1 MGNSQQPKDL
11 TRYNER
17 SLSTLARAIAF
28 AQGRFSLIVV
38 RCNYSRLREDL
49 LQKLREQCVEPYSNT
64 PLSFRE
70 LVLPKSAKTLY
81 TAIQTELQSEQ
92 PLALMVLGLESVIHL
107 DELLIATNQVRDE
120 FRKNIQFPLVLW
132 VTDKVH
138 HKLMRLAPDFNSWAA
153 IPIQFECEPEV
164 LIQTLQEEANNTF
177 AKILNPGS
185 GEYIE
190 KSTIDLALVP
200 SRRAELESAW
210 KDLQHCGQRLEPE
223 LEASLQLVLGRDD
236 YASGGIDEALELY
249 KQSLTFW
256 QQTHNLERQGV
267 LLFLIGQCYV
277 RQAERRL
284 GENYQNLEQA
294 RNAFE
299 ECIEVFEQAQ
309 RLDLVAKF
317 INDLGKVLQRLEAWD
332 ELESLGQKSL
342 KLHETYGNSLQIAQ
356 DYGFFAAVA
365 LARSNWTEANRHALK
380 ALQTLE
386 LATEGQRQYR
396 GLYFQLL
403 ARSQYELGQLSDAV
417 TSLETARQ
425 ESNPQDNPQLYI
437 DILQELRS
445 RYFGQGE
452 YLAAFEI
459 KQEQRRIEKQ
469 YNFRAFIGAGR
480 LQPQREVAQQDAN
493 VALEISA
500 SGRQRDVDRLIERLS
515 RNDHKLIVIQGP
527 SGVGKSSILRAGL
540 VPALQQIAIG
550 ELVALPVVLS
560 AYTDWVGGLGR
571 ELAAEFDK
579 IGGFKTPN
587 LISASDA
594 AVLLEQLRQNS
605 DRNLLTI
612 LIFDQFEEFF
622 FACSDSNKRN
632 KYFEFLRD
640 CLNLPFVKV
649 ILSLRE
655 DYRHYLYY
663 LLEWNQLTP
672 QDGSKNEIL
681 NGILNEDIRYY
692 LGNFSIQE
700 AELIIKE
707 LTERAQFHLEPALV
721 SRLVQDLAGK
731 EKDVRPIELQ
741 LVGAQLQDDRI
752 TTLEQYQQLGDNPK
766 TKLVVRSLEAIVE
779 DCGSENKDAAW
790 KVLVSLTDEKGTR
803 PLKTKDELAASL
815 REQADKLDLILD
827 IFLGANLVFRLPEE
841 PEDRYQLVHDYLV
854 EPIRQTYDFDRDK
867 RLRKVEDK
875 LNSVQQANLL
885 LVEAQQKANRII
897 LGGFA
902 GLAIISVMAVTVVL
916 WAGNQAQKAG
926 IANIKALNSA
936 STALLASH
944 DQLGALV
951 EAVKAGKQLQQTPVS
966 AELKRETE
974 QTLQNV
980 IVSDV
985 QECNRLQGHTDWVFT
1000 ASFSPDGKTIASAS
1014 ADKTVKL
1021 WNRDGKEIQVRLEH
1035 SNWVSSLS
1043 FSPNGKVLASG
1054 DKDGTIKLWQLN
1066 GTLLRPISG
1075 HTDRVYNLSFSP
1087 NGQLMA
1093 SAGDDKKI
1101 KIWQIK
1107 DGTLIRSLPGS
1118 SHSVASF
1125 KFSSDSQFLTSVV
1138 GDGTIKTWR
1147 VSNGELAQTLPGPSS
1162 SVVAVK
1168 FSPDGKVIA
1177 SANSNGTMN
1186 LWQSNGNTARTLAE
1200 HGNDVVDIS
1209 FSPNGQ
1215 TLASADR
1222 QGNIKLW
1229 RLGDGTLI
1237 RDFQVPSNSIYSIS
1251 FSPDNQTLAS
1261 VGRDKIVTLWQFDS
1275 KFFKILVGHN
1285 DYLYGVTFS
1294 PDGQRIATASSDGAV
1309 KLWSHGGR
1317 LLKDIQKNGSPVNSV
1332 SFSSDSQTIGV
1343 ASDDGH
1349 IRLWR
1354 LDGIPI
1360 QTLKAHH
1367 KPVKSISFSPD
1378 GQTVV
1383 SSSDDRKIKLW
1394 RRDNRTGRLET
1405 LHYKILEK
1413 HKDSVLNVSFSP
1425 DGQLLASASADNT
1438 INLWRRDGTFI
1449 KTLERHH
1456 TAEILSVSFSPDSK
1470 TLASASADSN
1480 INLWHRDGTFI
1491 RTLQEHK
1498 GAVFSV
1504 SFSPD
1509 GQTLASAGVDKT
1521 IRLWRFDG
1529 TLIQTL
1535 QGHRDNVYSVSFSR
1549 DGRTLASGSWDKQ
1562 VILWNLTIL
1571 QSLKLEELLQSG
1583 CNWLQDYLKTNRYTQ
1598 EIPYL
1603 CDNISAVP
1611 RRFKVNK
1618 SVSNKV

>member
-92 PLALMVLGLESVIHL
+92 PPALMVLGLESVIHL

-185 GEYIE
+185 GECIE

-223 LEASLQLVLGRDD
+223 LEACLQLVLGRDD
-236 YASGGIDEALELY
+236 YASGEIDEALELY

-256 QQTHNLERQGV
+256 RQTHNLERQGV

-277 RQAERRL
+277 HKAERRL
-284 GENYQNLEQA
+284 GENSYNLEQA
-294 RNAFE
+294 RNALE
-299 ECIEVFEQAQ
+299 ECLEVFDQAQ

-317 INDLGKVLQRLEAWD
+317 INNLGEVLQRLEAWD

-342 KLHETYGNSLQIAQ
+342 KLHETYGNSLQLAQ
-356 DYGFFAAVA
+356 DYGFIAAVA

-386 LATEGQRQYR
+386 LATEGQRRYR

-403 ARSQYELGQLSDAV
+403 ARSQYELGQLPEAV
-417 TSLETARQ
+417 SSLETARQ

-437 DILQELRS
+437 EILQELRS
-445 RYFGQGE
+445 RYFEQGE

-459 KQEQRRIEKQ
+459 KQEQRTIEKQ

-500 SGRQRDVDRLIERLS
+500 SGRQRDVDRLIKRLS
-515 RNDHKLIVIQGP
+515 RNDYKLIVIQGP

-540 VPALQQIAIG
+540 VPALQQIALG
-550 ELVALPVVLS
+550 EQVALPVVLS

-571 ELAAEFDK
+571 ELAAELDK

-594 AVLLEQLRQNS
+594 AVLLEQLRKNS
-605 DRNLLTI
+605 DRNLLTV

-707 LTERAQFHLEPALV
+707 LTERAQFHLEAVLV

-731 EKDVRPIELQ
+731 EKEVRPIELQ
-741 LVGAQLQDDRI
+741 LVGAQLQDDGI
-752 TTLEQYQQLGDNPK
+752 TSLEHYQQLGDNPK

-854 EPIRQTYDFDRDK
+854 EPICQTYDFDRDE
-867 RLRKVEDK
+867 RLRKAEEDK
-875 LNSVQQANLL
+875 KLTQAELNRVLKQQL
-885 LVEAQQKANRII
+885 KAAVVTGLMLII
-897 LGGFA
+897 LTVLAVGF
-902 GLAIISVMAVTVVL
+902 GL
-916 WAGNQAQKAG
+916 QADTQKN
-926 IANIKALNSA
+926 IAEVAQIEALNSA
-936 STALLASH
+936 SEALLLSNN
-944 DQLGALV
+944 QLDALV
-951 EAVKAGKQLQQTPVS
+951 VSVKTGKQLLETNTPLS
-966 AELKRETE
+966 IEN
-974 QTLQNV
+974 QTLEKLQK
-980 IVSDV
+980 IVFNIK
-985 QECNRLQGHTDWVFT
+985 ERNRLQGHSNWVYSV
-1000 ASFSPDGKTIASAS
+1000 SFSPDGQMLASAS

-1021 WNRDGKEIQVRLEH
+1021 WRL
-1035 SNWVSSLS
+1035 
-1043 FSPNGKVLASG
+1043 
-1054 DKDGTIKLWQLN
+1054 D
-1066 GTLLRPISG
+1066 GTLLQTLKG
-1075 HTDRVYNLSFSP
+1075 HTDRVYS
-1087 NGQLMA
+1087 
-1093 SAGDDKKI
+1093 
-1101 KIWQIK
+1101 
-1107 DGTLIRSLPGS
+1107 
-1118 SHSVASF
+1118 
-1125 KFSSDSQFLTSVV
+1125 
-1138 GDGTIKTWR
+1138 
-1147 VSNGELAQTLPGPSS
+1147 
-1162 SVVAVK
+1162 
-1168 FSPDGKVIA
+1168 
-1177 SANSNGTMN
+1177 
-1186 LWQSNGNTARTLAE
+1186 
-1200 HGNDVVDIS
+1200 
-1209 FSPNGQ
+1209 
-1215 TLASADR
+1215 
-1222 QGNIKLW
+1222 
-1229 RLGDGTLI
+1229 
-1237 RDFQVPSNSIYSIS
+1237 
-1251 FSPDNQTLAS
+1251 
-1261 VGRDKIVTLWQFDS
+1261 
-1275 KFFKILVGHN
+1275 
-1285 DYLYGVTFS
+1285 
-1294 PDGQRIATASSDGAV
+1294 
-1309 KLWSHGGR
+1309 
-1317 LLKDIQKNGSPVNSV
+1317 
-1332 SFSSDSQTIGV
+1332 
-1343 ASDDGH
+1343 
-1349 IRLWR
+1349 
-1354 LDGIPI
+1354 
-1360 QTLKAHH
+1360 
-1367 KPVKSISFSPD
+1367 
-1378 GQTVV
+1378 
-1383 SSSDDRKIKLW
+1383 
-1394 RRDNRTGRLET
+1394 
-1405 LHYKILEK
+1405 
-1413 HKDSVLNVSFSP
+1413 VSFSP
-1425 DGQLLASASADNT
+1425 DGQMLASASWDNT
-1438 INLWRRDGTFI
+1438 IKLWRLDGTLLQTF
-1449 KTLERHH
+1449 KGHK
-1456 TAEILSVSFSPDSK
+1456 AGVQSVSFSSDGQTIASASLDNTIKLWRLDGTLLRTLEGHSNWVISVKFSPDGQ
-1470 TLASASADSN
+1470 TLASSSLDN
-1480 INLWHRDGTFI
+1480 TIKLWRFDGTLL
-1491 RTLQEHK
+1491 RTLTGHSNWIASV
-1498 GAVFSV
+1498 GFSPDGQTLV
-1504 SFSPD
+1504 SASYDKTIKLWRLDGTLLRTLEGHGDGVVSVNFSPD
-1509 GQTLASAGVDKT
+1509 GQTLASASYDNTIKLWRLDGTLLHTLKGHSNWVISVSFSPNGHILASASCDNTIKLWQLDSAFLQALQGHHDIVYYVSFSPDGQILASGSDDKTIKLWQRDGTLLRTLQGHSNGVLSVSFSPDGQILASGSDDNT
-1521 IRLWRFDG
+1521 IRLWQRDS
-1529 TLIQTL
+1529 TLLQTL
-1535 QGHRDNVYSVSFSR
+1535 QGHSAAVNSISFSPDGQTIASASSDKTIKLWQRDGTLLRTLQGHSNGVLSVSFSP
-1549 DGRTLASGSWDKQ
+1549 DGQILASGSDDNTIRLWQRDGTLLQTLQEHSAGFYGVTFSPDNQILATASWDKT
-1562 VILWNLTIL
+1562 VILWNMDTLRNL
-1571 QSLKLEELLQSG
+1571 NVGNLLIHG
-1583 CNWLQDYLKTNRYTQ
+1583 CNWLHDYLKTNPSVDKQKRH
-1598 EIPYL
+1598 L
-1603 CDNISAVP
+1603 CESIWGTTYS
-1611 RRFKVNK
+1611 KLIEL
-1618 SVSNKV
+1618 